1 MDGYDSSSG
10 DEHTVRILVIHW
22 LTIHVVFRV
31 EAASV
36 LARASIKDHGGNT
49 TRPLHFG

>member
-1 MDGYDSSSG
+1 MDGYDRSSG
-10 DEHTVRILVIHW
+10 DEHTVRILVKHW
-22 LTIHVVFRV
+22 LTMHVVFRV

-36 LARASIKDHGGNT
+36 LARASTKDHRDNT